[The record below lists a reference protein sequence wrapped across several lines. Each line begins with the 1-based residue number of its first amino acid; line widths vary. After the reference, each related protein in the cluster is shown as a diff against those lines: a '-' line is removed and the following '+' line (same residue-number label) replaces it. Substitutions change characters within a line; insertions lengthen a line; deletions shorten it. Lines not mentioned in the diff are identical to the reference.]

1 VGTIMSRQVNFK
13 YLMEREDESIRLVR
27 KDRSHATV
35 TQLIDTGIREL
46 GENPHIVDAGSGAGV
61 VAMWMADITSQV
73 QNDVTI
79 SLLDGSTER
88 LATAEKNLL
97 PYSSVRKQFINC
109 NLEEIPLPDDNVD
122 YLFCRF
128 VFEYLENPMK
138 VFKEFQRIV
147 KPGGKVVIG
156 DLDNNSIN
164 HFPLPSDLQFQ
175 LDELVNEIENKKLL
189 DFHAGR
195 KLYSYFYENKFE
207 AIKAHIYGHHL
218 FYGELDDN
226 DEHNW
231 STKLDQMIR
240 YQDSGELVLEFD
252 LRKFKSQFMGFLKS
266 PARFSYTPLIII
278 EGVKRL

>member
-1 VGTIMSRQVNFK
+1 MNFK

-27 KDRSHATV
+27 KDRAQATV
-35 TQLIDTGIREL
+35 SQLIDTGIQEL

-61 VAMWMADITSQV
+61 VAMWMADITSQTR
-73 QNDVTI
+73 NDVTI
-79 SLLDGSTER
+79 SLLDGSAER
-88 LATAEKNLL
+88 LATAENNLL
-97 PYSSVRKQFINC
+97 PYSSIGKQFIKC
-109 NLEEIPLPDDNVD
+109 NLEDIPVPNDNVD

-128 VFEYLENPMK
+128 VFEYLENPTK

-156 DLDNNSIN
+156 DLDNNSVS
-164 HFPLPSDLQFQ
+164 HFPLPSNLQFQ
-175 LDELVNEIENKKLL
+175 LDELVKEIENRKLL

-195 KLYSYFYENKFE
+195 KLYSYFYNNNFD

-218 FYGELDDN
+218 FYGELSEN

-240 YQDSGELVLEFD
+240 YQDRGDLVLEFD
-252 LRKFKSQFMGFLKS
+252 LRAFKLQFMEFLKS
-266 PARFSYTPLIII
+266 PGRFSYTPLVII
-278 EGVKRL
+278 EGIKRS